1 VAKTFKVSD
10 AIESIPD
17 GATLMIG
24 GFMAVGSP
32 RRLIDELVRQ
42 GKKGLTV
49 IANDTAS
56 PGFGI
61 GKLISARLVRRV
73 VTSHIGTNPERSG
86 RCWTGSSMSNWRPKG
101 PSPNGFAPEA
111 TGWVVC

>member
-1 VAKTFKVSD
+1 MGQGLRNEHRHKLKPSKRARVTSDQDDGPLRAPRRSIVAKTLKVSD

-17 GATLMIG
+17 GVTLMIG

-49 IANDTAS
+49 IAND
-56 PGFGI
+56 
-61 GKLISARLVRRV
+61 
-73 VTSHIGTNPERSG
+73 
-86 RCWTGSSMSNWRPKG
+86 WTGSSMSNWRPK
-101 PSPNGFAPEA
+101 
-111 TGWVVC
+111 